1 MTQPDLFAEPDEP
14 RWPDG
19 SLIGDPTQYPPT
31 WYCSHGQLIT
41 WRLPVTCDGCRTEVP
56 EA

>member
-1 MTQPDLFAEPDEP
+1 MTQPDLFAEPDES

-41 WRLPVTCDGCRTEVP
+41 WKIPVTCDGCRTEVP